1 MLNFYDNAVK
11 QNITSTL
18 IRSAMSVGPLCR
30 KSLMN
35 GNIVYYRARDGE
47 RRKERD
53 DSVIVVA
60 RNGNEN
66 DT

>member
-1 MLNFYDNAVK
+1 
-11 QNITSTL
+11 
-18 IRSAMSVGPLCR
+18 
-30 KSLMN
+30 MN